1 MARGKEEKEE
11 YKVPK
16 GDSPEDLSAAIN
28 KYFKSNVC
36 NVASHAEETQAGI
49 VHLYPTGILS
59 LDKYLGVGGLLGGR
73 IVNIWGWEGTGK
85 TLTALTVAANIQKL
99 RFEPTVLN
107 PKGKGRVAFLDA
119 EGSYSPSMAKS
130 IGVNPDEIIL
140 IRSTPERILS
150 GEDYFAM
157 IGILI
162 QNGIEMIII
171 DSVPALVPSNR
182 LTARIGEGMKA
193 TSAQMMA
200 EGLGQV
206 NTFLNSF
213 RRPIVWFINQ
223 VRMKPM
229 SMFGPSE
236 DHTGGAALK
245 FFSTYSIEVKKWD
258 KEDIVRMV
266 PNKAG
271 NGWENRTI
279 GVKINATLHKNKTNT
294 IPQENINYLM
304 FFESVTDKEGISY
317 QAGVDVYNDVFQT
330 ALLAGVIQRDSSWYN
345 YKDIKGNGEA
355 KFIAA
360 LRAADPSIL
369 EAIRKEVLTGK

>member
-1 MARGKEEKEE
+1 MARKDDKEE

-16 GDSPEDLSAAIN
+16 GGNPEDLSAAIN

-36 NVASHAEETQAGI
+36 NVASHAEEQKTGI

-59 LDKYLGVGGLLGGR
+59 LDKYLGLGGLLGGR

-99 RFEPTVLN
+99 RFEPTTLN
-107 PKGKGRVAFLDA
+107 PEGKGRVAFLDA

-130 IGVNPDEIIL
+130 IGVNADEIIL

-162 QNGIEMIII
+162 QNGIEMIIV
-171 DSVPALVPSNR
+171 DSAPALVPSSR
-182 LTARIGEGMKA
+182 LTAEIGKGQKA
-193 TSAQMMA
+193 SQAQMMA
-200 EGLGQV
+200 EGLTQV

-223 VRMKPM
+223 IRMKPM
-229 SMFGPSE
+229 VMFGPSE

-258 KEDIVRMV
+258 KEDIIKMV

-271 NGWENRTI
+271 NGWEERTI
-279 GVKINATLHKNKTNT
+279 GVKINATLHKNKTAT
-294 IPQENINYLM
+294 IPQENINYLV
-304 FFESVTDKEGISY
+304 FFETITDKDGISY

-330 ALLAGVIQRDSSWYN
+330 ALLSGVIQRNSSWYN
-345 YKDIKGNGEA
+345 YGDIKGNGEA
-355 KFIAA
+355 QFINE
-360 LRAADPSIL
+360 LRKADPLIL
-369 EAIRKEVLTGK
+369 ESIRREVLTGK

>member
-1 MARGKEEKEE
+1 MAKGKDKDE

-16 GDSPEDLSAAIN
+16 GGTPEDLSEAIN
-28 KYFKSNVC
+28 KFYGSNVC
-36 NVASHAEETQAGI
+36 NVASHAEESSAGI

-59 LDKYLGVGGLLGGR
+59 LDKYLGLGGLLGGR
-73 IVNIWGWEGTGK
+73 IVNIWGWEGCGK
-85 TLTALTVAANIQKL
+85 TLTALTVAAHIQKL

-107 PKGKGRVAFLDA
+107 PAGKGRVAFLDA
-119 EGSYSPSMAKS
+119 EGSYSPSMARS
-130 IGVNPDEIIL
+130 IGVNPDEVIL

-171 DSVPALVPSNR
+171 DSAPALVPSSR
-182 LTARIGEGMKA
+182 LTARIGEGQKA
-193 TSAQMMA
+193 THAQMMS
-200 EGLGQV
+200 EGLTQV

-213 RRPIVWFINQ
+213 RRPVVWFINQ

-229 SMFGPSE
+229 TMFGSPE

-271 NGWENRTI
+271 NGWESRTI

-294 IPQENINYLM
+294 IPQESINYLM
-304 FFESVTDKEGISY
+304 FFESVTDKDGISY

-330 ALLAGVIQRDSSWYN
+330 ALLSGVIEQSSSWYK
-345 YKDIKGNGEA
+345 YGSIRENGES
-355 KFIAA
+355 KFIDA
-360 LRAADPSIL
+360 LRKADPSTL
-369 EAIRKEVLTGK
+369 ESIRKDVLGFK